1 MPPVQESSEDV
12 TPFQDTRNQCQSPTF
27 NDIAKEILDQLNQKI
42 NTPMPACPGLEN
54 HQTLGSEKLIDVQT
68 RFKLWSGNFGVMHKP
83 MDPHALDRR
92 LRDEPEV
99 ASRVREILRDLQDL
113 LRQSK
118 PSNFPSHI
126 FRWANAEHQQGG
138 EPCDCSATKTP
149 VAHEEHSMNE
159 EDAMMT
165 QLLGLQRSNS
175 CTASWL
181 SASLDD
187 TLRRLFHFSSLIAK
201 SSTRGFS
208 PCSLPSRKRPLED
221 ISNKVDNGLK
231 RLRPNS

>member
-12 TPFQDTRNQCQSPTF
+12 TPFQDTRNQCESPPF

-99 ASRVREILRDLQDL
+99 ASRVREILRDLQGL

-126 FRWANAEHQQGG
+126 FDGRTLNTNKVVNL
-138 EPCDCSATKTP
+138 AT
-149 VAHEEHSMNE
+149 VA
-159 EDAMMT
+159 
-165 QLLGLQRSNS
+165 LQR
-175 CTASWL
+175 
-181 SASLDD
+181 
-187 TLRRLFHFSSLIAK
+187 RLLLTKNI
-201 SSTRGFS
+201 R
-208 PCSLPSRKRPLED
+208 
-221 ISNKVDNGLK
+221 
-231 RLRPNS
+231 